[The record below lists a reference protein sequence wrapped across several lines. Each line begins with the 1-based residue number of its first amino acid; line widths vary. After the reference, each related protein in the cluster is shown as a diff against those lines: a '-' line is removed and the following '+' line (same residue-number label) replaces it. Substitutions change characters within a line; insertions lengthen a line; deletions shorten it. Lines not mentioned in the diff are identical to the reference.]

1 MTAAVLSRPAPA
13 VVPGYDPCGGSGR
26 VFRGGRF
33 PESCPLG
40 CPPEISAAGTCCECG
55 HTAGCDCA
63 CCPYPLPA

>member
-1 MTAAVLSRPAPA
+1 MTAAALSRPVAA
-13 VVPGYDPCGGSGR
+13 VVHVCGLCHGTGG

-40 CPPEISAAGTCCECG
+40 CQPEISAAGTCCECG